1 MNLNLY
7 STLTLLQAIDKI
19 MSTNTFFRDTFFPGQ
34 ETFVT
39 ENILVDFRKSRRKMA
54 PFVAPRSKGVSIQR
68 EGYRTDNYTPPK
80 VAPQRPITV
89 DDIVLRGMGESVF
102 SQRTPADRQVE
113 LLAKDMAEFI
123 GMMDRREEWMA
134 SQLICGGVITMYGFS
149 DRLNTNIEISS
160 MDFGF
165 TNTAALLTTAR
176 WGQTTAT
183 IYQNLHDWRLQTVQA
198 SGKSPTMCILGDS
211 AYTAFINDADIQK
224 KMGMFTGQIVVS
236 QPSVKND
243 ALIYVATIP
252 GLGLEVYT
260 YSDWFV
266 DESDQTEKPFV
277 PVNGCVLGRPNMGGF
292 RYGAVT
298 QLENGQFVTIEG
310 KRVPKSWADEDA
322 DTRMLRISS
331 RPIVVPEDV
340 SDWFYGT
347 VL

>member
-19 MSTNTFFRDTFFPGQ
+19 MPTNTFFRDTFFPGADV
-34 ETFVT
+34 FAT

-80 VAPQRPITV
+80 MAPQRPITV
-89 DDIVLRGMGESVF
+89 DDIMIRGMGESVF

-113 LLAKDMAEFI
+113 LLAKDMAEFTA
-123 GMMDRREEWMA
+123 MMDRREEWMA
-134 SQLICGGVITMYGFS
+134 AQLICGGVITMYGYS
-149 DRLNTNIEISS
+149 ERLNTNIEIST

-165 TNTAALLTTAR
+165 TNTVALTSTAR
-176 WGQTTAT
+176 WGQSAAA

-198 SGKSPTMCILGDS
+198 SGKAPTMCILGES
-211 AYTAFINDADIQK
+211 AYLAFINDADIQK
-224 KMGMFTGQIVVS
+224 KMAMYTGQIVVS

-243 ALIYVATIP
+243 ALIYIATIP
-252 GLGLEVYT
+252 GLGLELYT
-260 YSDWFV
+260 YSDWYV
-266 DESDQTEKPFV
+266 DEASGNELPFV
-277 PVNGCVLGRPNMGGF
+277 PLNACILGRPNMGGF

-298 QLENGQFVTIEG
+298 QLENGQFVTYEG

-331 RPIVVPEDV
+331 RPLVVPEDV

>member
-19 MSTNTFFRDTFFPGQ
+19 MPTNTFFRDTFFPGKDI
-34 ETFVT
+34 FVT

-80 VAPQRPITV
+80 MAPQRPITV
-89 DDIVLRGMGESVF
+89 DDIMIRGMGESVF

-113 LLAKDMAEFI
+113 LLAKDMAEFTA
-123 GMMDRREEWMA
+123 MMDRREEWMA
-134 SQLICGGVITMYGFS
+134 AQLICGGVITMYGYS
-149 DRLNTNIEISS
+149 DRLNTNIEIST

-165 TNTAALLTTAR
+165 TNTAALTSTAC
-176 WGQTTAT
+176 WGLSTAT
-183 IYQNLHDWRLQTVQA
+183 IYKNLHDWRLQTVQA
-198 SGKSPTMCILGDS
+198 SGKAPTMCILGES
-211 AYTAFINDADIQK
+211 AYLAFINDADIQK
-224 KMGMFTGQIVVS
+224 KMAMYTGQIVVS

-243 ALIYVATIP
+243 ALIYIATIP
-252 GLGLEVYT
+252 GLGLELYT
-260 YSDWFV
+260 YSDWYV
-266 DESDQTEKPFV
+266 DEVSGNELPFV
-277 PVNGCVLGRPNMGGF
+277 PLNACILGRPNMGGF

-331 RPIVVPEDV
+331 RPLVVPEDV